1 MNVVYHSQIRIGIHL
16 VIDCSTKSGVWHA
29 CVIMSLC
36 AYVITSLMCLCASVL
51 TCLHAL
57 CSYVLTCSHALCSYV
72 LTCSRAKL
80 LAYLACSCALHVY
93 AFICFSCFLFLDI
106 IPDYILASFFRL
118 PYLLYISKVKFRK
131 KKLKFKI
138 LPRKICLYFL
148 FSVWNQVKRSSEVNN
163 KKICKIMI
171 KR

>member
-1 MNVVYHSQIRIGIHL
+1 MNVVYYSQIRIGIHL

-57 CSYVLTCSHALCSYV
+57 CSYVLTCS
-72 LTCSRAKL
+72 RAKL

-106 IPDYILASFFRL
+106 IPDCILACFFRL

-131 KKLKFKI
+131 K
-138 LPRKICLYFL
+138 
-148 FSVWNQVKRSSEVNN
+148 N
-163 KKICKIMI
+163 
-171 KR
+171 